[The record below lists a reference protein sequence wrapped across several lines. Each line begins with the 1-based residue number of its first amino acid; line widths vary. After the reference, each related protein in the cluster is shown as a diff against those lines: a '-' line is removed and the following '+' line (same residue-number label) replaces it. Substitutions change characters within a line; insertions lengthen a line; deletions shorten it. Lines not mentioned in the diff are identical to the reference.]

1 MILLVT
7 AGLVIILD
15 RASKIY
21 IDSVLDPGGSIPLVK
36 GILDITY
43 VRNSGALFGL
53 FADLNSLLIL
63 FALVLIL
70 AILYYYLRAR
80 PRDRLLNL
88 ALALELGGATGNLI
102 DRIAYGRV
110 IDFIDFKIWP
120 VFNIADSA
128 ITVGLVL
135 LGLFLFL
142 RVRRGGGA
150 S

>member
-21 IDSVLDPGGSIPLVK
+21 IDSILDPGGSITLIK

-43 VRNSGALFGL
+43 VRNPGALFGL
-53 FADLNSLLIL
+53 FSRFNSLLII
-63 FALVLIL
+63 FSPAVIL
-70 AILYYYLRAR
+70 AILYYYLHAH

-102 DRIAYGRV
+102 DRLAYGRV

-120 VFNIADSA
+120 VFNLADSA
-128 ITVGLVL
+128 ITAGLVL
-135 LGLFLFL
+135 LALFLFL
-142 RVRRGGGA
+142 RARRERGG
-150 S
+150 

>member
-1 MILLVT
+1 M
-7 AGLVIILD
+7 IILD

-43 VRNSGALFGL
+43 VRNPGALLGL

-70 AILYYYLRAR
+70 AILYYYLHAR

-150 S
+150 G

>member
-15 RASKIY
+15 RVSKIY
-21 IDSVLDPGGSIPLVK
+21 VDSTLDPGGSIPLVK

-43 VRNSGALFGL
+43 VRNSGGLFGL

-63 FALVLIL
+63 FVLAVIL

-88 ALALELGGATGNLI
+88 ALALELGGAAGNLI
-102 DRIAYGRV
+102 DRVAYGRV

-128 ITVGLVL
+128 VTVGLVL

-142 RVRRGGGA
+142 QARRGGEA